1 MKHETVL
8 PKNIRQIGEI
18 QQDKKVYLEDYVMT
32 FIRKREKDAQEKD
45 CAGILLG
52 TKEQGEA
59 GIFMFVKGAVHLEE
73 EEDQEQKR
81 QSYFPELE
89 VLGYYV
95 IGTMEEEK
103 LEKLMDPPAVQPFV
117 IFHIQEGEENVYWSE
132 EKQFQRLGGY
142 FIFYERNPQMQKYMS
157 ECMEPQKVEEEGS
170 SDQAIINFREK
181 VKEKRSMGRKGG
193 MRYLAGSFLT
203 LTILMLGVT
212 IINNYDKMKDME
224 ETISRISV
232 EQERERLQIATANAE
247 AGRAAAAASS
257 ENVQT
262 DGDVSGESEENDM
275 SDDDAAMVSSG
286 NTQIFTEDDLP
297 DVSETSENI
306 QASEE
311 EDALAAA
318 LSQLSEGSETAA
330 ASSDAV
336 LPEGGATQSARALA
350 ERNYSAETAE
360 AVNQSTFGKTDEIV
374 ASAQR
379 QSQSAYTVRYG
390 DTLADISQRYYGSLD
405 MVEAICALNEIDDAN
420 MIVPGQKIVLP

>member
-59 GIFMFVKGAVHLEE
+59 GVFMFVKGAVHLEE
-73 EEDQEQKR
+73 EEEQEQKR

-103 LEKLMDPPAVQPFV
+103 LEKLMDPPAASPFV

-157 ECMEPQKVEEEGS
+157 ECTEPQKVEEEEGS

-181 VKEKRSMGRKGG
+181 VKEKHSMSRRGG

-247 AGRAAAAASS
+247 AERAAPS

-262 DGDVSGESEENDM
+262 DSDASAAPAENDM
-275 SDDDAAMVSSG
+275 SDDDVAMVSSG
-286 NTQIFTEDDLP
+286 NTQISTEDDLP
-297 DVSETSENI
+297 DGSETSENI
-306 QASEE
+306 QASED

-330 ASSDAV
+330 ANSDAV
-336 LPEGGATQSARALA
+336 LPEAGATQSARALA

-360 AVNQSTFGKTDEIV
+360 PLDQSTFGKTDEIV

>member
-1 MKHETVL
+1 
-8 PKNIRQIGEI
+8 
-18 QQDKKVYLEDYVMT
+18 
-32 FIRKREKDAQEKD
+32 
-45 CAGILLG
+45 
-52 TKEQGEA
+52 
-59 GIFMFVKGAVHLEE
+59 
-73 EEDQEQKR
+73 
-81 QSYFPELE
+81 
-89 VLGYYV
+89 
-95 IGTMEEEK
+95 
-103 LEKLMDPPAVQPFV
+103 
-117 IFHIQEGEENVYWSE
+117 
-132 EKQFQRLGGY
+132 
-142 FIFYERNPQMQKYMS
+142 MQKYMS
-157 ECMEPQKVEEEGS
+157 ECTEPQKVEEEEGS

-181 VKEKRSMGRKGG
+181 VKEKHSMSRRGG

-247 AGRAAAAASS
+247 AERAASS

-262 DGDVSGESEENDM
+262 DSDASAAPAENDM
-275 SDDDAAMVSSG
+275 SDDDVAMVSSG
-286 NTQIFTEDDLP
+286 NTQISTEDDLP
-297 DVSETSENI
+297 DGSETSENI

-330 ASSDAV
+330 ANSDAV
-336 LPEGGATQSARALA
+336 LPEAGATQSARALA

-360 AVNQSTFGKTDEIV
+360 PLNQSTFGKTDEIV